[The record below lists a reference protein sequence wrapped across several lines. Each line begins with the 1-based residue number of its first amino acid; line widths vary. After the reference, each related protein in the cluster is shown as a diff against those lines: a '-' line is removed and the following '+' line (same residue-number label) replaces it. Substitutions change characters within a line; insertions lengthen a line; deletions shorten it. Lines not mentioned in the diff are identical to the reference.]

1 MSFRLS
7 VAALAAISA
16 CAQAAGPEAV
26 RGEAVVVTASRFS
39 EAERA
44 TPANVSVIGRDEIA
58 RNPAL
63 SIPEL
68 LKTRAGIDTR
78 PLYGPLGLDATVDMR
93 GFGDAATSN
102 TLVLIDGVRLNPVD
116 ASGINWSAIPR
127 DAIERIEIVR
137 GTGAVLYGDRAV
149 GGVINIVTDKSARKR
164 ATVEATVGSYD
175 YRGVDV
181 AASGGSGAFT
191 YQAAAAWA
199 ATEGWRDNNDGD
211 RRSGNARLGW
221 FVGDDSELFVD
232 LAAFGDSTGQPGSI
246 AEADYRNNP
255 TFARTPDDRGRSEG
269 YRVRP
274 GLTHRL
280 SDTLELAVESGVEH
294 RRAVYES
301 PFFDSV
307 RDSDTLFVTPRLR
320 WQHGLGALPSETV
333 FGFDWYH
340 AEVESASLSSFSGE
354 NLQTGRQISRAAYVQ
369 NTTRLPAD
377 LTVSLGLRR
386 QEVDQRA
393 TDRQA
398 SLVGQATR
406 ARTAY
411 ELGASWQ
418 ASEAVRVFARS
429 GKVFRFANTDELFG
443 FDPVT
448 FESVF
453 AGDLK
458 PQQGRSHEIG
468 GEFRGEAASVRVALF
483 RLDLEDE
490 IGFNSEIFANQNL
503 DDTRRQGIE
512 VEADWQL
519 SESVGARLALTRQS
533 AEFREGGWS
542 GNEIP
547 LVPNVQATLSAT
559 WQGDRL
565 GTWTAVLRDVGK
577 RRYSGDFSNTLKK
590 LDGYTTM
597 DLQAQWQHQAWAF
610 GMKVLNLFDQR
621 YAPFALYSSFQG
633 DYFYFPADRRT
644 VYLSARYAF
653 R

>member
-547 LVPNVQATLSAT
+547 LVPSVQATLSAT

>member
-7 VAALAAISA
+7 VAALAAFSA
-16 CAQAAGPEAV
+16 CAQASDIPAV

-39 EAERA
+39 ESERA
-44 TPANVSVIGRDEIA
+44 TPANVSVIDRDEIA
-58 RNPAL
+58 RNPSL
-63 SIPEL
+63 SIPDL
-68 LKTRAGIDTR
+68 LKTRAGIDSR

-149 GGVINIVTDKSARKR
+149 GGVINIITDKSARKR
-164 ATVEATVGSYD
+164 ASVEATVGSYD
-175 YRGVDV
+175 YRGIDV
-181 AASGGSGAFT
+181 TASGGTGEFT
-191 YQAAAAWA
+191 YQAAADWA

-221 FVGDDSELFVD
+221 FVGDDSELYVD

-246 AEADYRNNP
+246 AEADYRRHP

-269 YRVRP
+269 YRIRP
-274 GLTHRL
+274 GFTHRL
-280 SDTLELAVESGVEH
+280 GQSLELALESGVEH
-294 RRAVYES
+294 RRAIYES

-307 RDSDTLFVTPRLR
+307 RDSDTVFVTPRLR
-320 WQHGLGALPSETV
+320 WQHGLGELASETV
-333 FGFDWYH
+333 IGLDWYH
-340 AEVESASLSSFSGE
+340 ARIDAASLSSFSGE

-377 LTVSLGLRR
+377 VTLSLGLRR

-398 SLVGQATR
+398 DLVGRATR

-458 PQQGRSHEIG
+458 PQQGRSHEVG
-468 GEFRGEAASVRVALF
+468 GAIHGETTSLRVALF

-490 IGFNSEIFANQNL
+490 IGFNSETFANQNF

-512 VEADWQL
+512 VEGDWQVTETL
-519 SESVGARLALTRQS
+519 SARLAMTRQT
-533 AEFREGGWS
+533 ARFREGSWS
-542 GNEIP
+542 GNDIP
-547 LVPNVQATLSAT
+547 MVPRHQTTLSAT
-559 WQGDRL
+559 WQGEAL
-565 GTWTAVLRDVGK
+565 GTWTAVLRDVGE
-577 RRYSGDFSNTLKK
+577 RRYSGDFTNALKP

-597 DLQAQWQHQAWAF
+597 DLQAQWRHQTWSF

-633 DYFYFPADRRT
+633 DFFYFPADRRT